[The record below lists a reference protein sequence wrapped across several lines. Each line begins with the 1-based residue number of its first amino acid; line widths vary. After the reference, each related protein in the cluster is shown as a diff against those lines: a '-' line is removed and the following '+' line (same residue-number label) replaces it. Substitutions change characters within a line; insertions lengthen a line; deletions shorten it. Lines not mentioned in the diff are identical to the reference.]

1 MALARIFGTLLLL
14 LSAGCAG
21 GPQPITALAEL
32 PSAAEPID
40 EAATVTQVDYEAVD
54 ESEAVDASA
63 PDSAELIQ
71 PPTVAKPLAPAAQL
85 MLPQCPPST
94 DGLTL
99 EVLEQMAL
107 GNNPA
112 IAQSAARVR
121 ALRGKWVQVG
131 LKPNPTVGYLGSEI
145 GNEGTAGQQ
154 GGFVGQGFITAQ
166 KLQRSRAVV
175 SAEIG
180 RAQQKLAAAQRRVL
194 TDVRQSYYNALLAQ
208 RRVELAVELVRVAS
222 EAAIS
227 SKSLYEAE
235 EIPLA
240 GLLQTEVQQ
249 QNAQV
254 FSRTAQNGLSQAW
267 RRLSAVIG
275 SRGLPIQ
282 PLQGDVNQLPVD
294 LDWEAQLA
302 RVQSESPEVAAAM
315 ADAVRARRAL
325 NRACVEAV
333 PNISTQWSVQYDDA
347 TDDTVAG
354 VQIGLPLPIW
364 NRNQGGIRQAQAE
377 ITEAMRN
384 VDRVELYLNQ
394 RLADTFGEYSN
405 ARITAESYANEIL
418 PRSQRTF
425 ALVQA
430 GYAQGEV
437 GYLDLLAAQQTFSQT
452 NLAYL
457 DALGN
462 LWQSYVSIDGLLL
475 EGSLE
480 LP

>member
-1 MALARIFGTLLLL
+1 MTLSRVSGIALLLL
-14 LSAGCAG
+14 AVGCAA
-21 GPQPITALAEL
+21 GPQAVATLTQL
-32 PSAAEPID
+32 PEPTD
-40 EAATVTQVDYEAVD
+40 ARDSLPTVARVGYEAAN
-54 ESEAVDASA
+54 ASA
-63 PDSAELIQ
+63 PADSAPAAPELIQ
-71 PPTVAKPLAPAAQL
+71 PPTVAKPLAPNAQL
-85 MLPQCPPST
+85 MLPQCLPSA

-99 EVLEQMAL
+99 QALEQMAL
-107 GNNPA
+107 ANNPA
-112 IAQSAARVR
+112 IAQSAARLR

-145 GNEGTAGQQ
+145 GNEGAAGQQ
-154 GGFVGQGFITAQ
+154 GGFVGQNFITAQ
-166 KLQRSRAVV
+166 KLQRNRAVV
-175 SAEIG
+175 SAEIS
-180 RAQQKLAAAQRRVL
+180 RAEQDLAAATRRVL

-208 RRVELAVELVRVAS
+208 RRVDLAVELVRVAS
-222 EAAIS
+222 EAAKS
-227 SKSLYEAE
+227 SQSLYQAE

-267 RRLSAVIG
+267 RGLSAVLG
-275 SRGLPIQ
+275 GRPLPMQ
-282 PLQGDVNQLPVD
+282 ALQGDVNKLPTS

-302 RVQSESPEVAAAM
+302 RLQSESPEVAAAM
-315 ADAVRARRAL
+315 AGVLRARRAL

-333 PNISTQWSVQYDDA
+333 PNVSTQWSVQYDDA
-347 TDDTVAG
+347 TDYTVAG

-364 NRNQGGIRQAQAE
+364 NRNQGGIQQAHAE
-377 ITEAMRN
+377 ISEAMRN
-384 VDRVELYLNQ
+384 VERVELRLNQ
-394 RLADTFGEYSN
+394 RLADTFAEYSN

-425 ALVQA
+425 ELVQA

-457 DALGN
+457 DALSN
-462 LWQSYVSIDGLLL
+462 LWQSYVRIDGLLL

-480 LP
+480 QP